1 MLAKRYRLTK
11 HGSFNYVYRK
21 GNAVKSGVVSL
32 VFVRGGKGVK
42 FGFSVP
48 NKVGKA
54 TVRNKVKRRMRAV
67 IQERKDKIKGG
78 VQAVFSAKQGA
89 SEMTYPQLEETM
101 EKLLSKA
108 GLL

>member
-32 VFVRGGKGVK
+32 IFVRGGKSVK

-67 IQERKDKIKGG
+67 IQERRDKVKGG
-78 VQAVFSAKQGA
+78 VQAVFSVKNGA
-89 SEMTYPQLEETM
+89 SEMTYSQLEETM

>member
-54 TVRNKVKRRMRAV
+54 TVRAV

>member
-32 VFVRGGKGVK
+32 IFVRGGKSVK

-48 NKVGKA
+48 NKAGKA
-54 TVRNKVKRRMRAV
+54 TVRNKVK
-67 IQERKDKIKGG
+67 GG
-78 VQAVFSAKQGA
+78 VQAVFSVKNGA
-89 SEMTYPQLEETM
+89 SEMTYSQLEETM